1 MKPQPRRCS
10 ASRIRV
16 SIGEETANQRKEQ
29 HMNLLIRK
37 IKVVLA
43 LVLAL
48 AFTFLSIPVSN
59 TQAAD
64 HGDAPLADEDRPAD
78 IDDVYTFLDPN
89 DNSRLVL
96 IATLYG
102 FIVPS
107 EAVNFSAFD
116 PRVRYLFGL
125 ETTGDARIDLGIDI
139 RFSPRTSTTAPQ
151 TATIILPF
159 GETFTAP
166 TTVATLADNPN
177 PPTITTDAATGVSF
191 FAGETDDPFF
201 FDIVGFNRFVAS
213 VLGGSPNAAALQRG
227 RDSFAGY
234 NVQAIALSIPVSYLK
249 LQRGSGNPGA
259 NVIGV
264 NLQSQRQRRT
274 VIGRDG
280 EINSTGGFTTID
292 RMGNPAINVA
302 LIPFA
307 HNDAYNFA
315 TTQDDAN
322 GAFAADIVGTLKA
335 LGTNDTNLGILASVA
350 VTKGDFL
357 HLDTSVANSG
367 SGGGNNAGAGFPN
380 GRRLQD
386 DVIDTILFFVANQN
400 TLGDNVNSNDVTFRN
415 SFPFLA
421 PPQQPRAPGT
431 IDDNTRN

>member
-1 MKPQPRRCS
+1 
-10 ASRIRV
+10 
-16 SIGEETANQRKEQ
+16 
-29 HMNLLIRK
+29 MNLLIRRMK
-37 IKVVLA
+37 AALA
-43 LVLAL
+43 LAL
-48 AFTFLSIPVSN
+48 AFFFLSIPAPN
-59 TQAAD
+59 MQAAD

-78 IDDVYTFLDPN
+78 IDDVYAFLDPN

-96 IATLYG
+96 IATVYG

-116 PRVRYLFGL
+116 PRVRYLFGID
-125 ETTGDARIDLGIDI
+125 TTGDARADQFIDI

-151 TATIILPF
+151 TATVILPF
-159 GETFTAP
+159 GEIINAP
-166 TTVATLADNPN
+166 TTVATLADTAN
-177 PPTITTDAATGVSF
+177 PPTITTDATTGVSF

-213 VLGGSPNAAALQRG
+213 VLAGSPNAAALQRG

-249 LQRGSGNPGA
+249 LQPTGGNPGA
-259 NVIGV
+259 SVIGV
-264 NLQSQRQRRT
+264 NFQTQRQRRT
-274 VIGRDG
+274 VIGRNG
-280 EINSTGGFTTID
+280 EINATGGFQTID
-292 RMGNPAINVA
+292 RMGNPAVNVA

-307 HNDAYNFA
+307 HKDAYNFA

-322 GAFAADIVGTLKA
+322 GAFAGDIVGTLKA
-335 LGTNDTNLGILASVA
+335 LGTNDTNIGILANVA

-357 HLDTSVANSG
+357 HLDTKLANTG
-367 SGGGNNAGAGFPN
+367 TGGGSNAGTGFPN

-400 TLGDNVNSNDVTFRN
+400 ALGDNVNSNDVPFRDA
-415 SFPFLA
+415 FPFLA

>member
-1 MKPQPRRCS
+1 
-10 ASRIRV
+10 
-16 SIGEETANQRKEQ
+16 
-29 HMNLLIRK
+29 MNLLIRK
-37 IKVVLA
+37 MKVVLA
-43 LVLAL
+43 LALAL

-78 IDDVYTFLDPN
+78 IDDVYAFLDPN

-125 ETTGDARIDLGIDI
+125 ETTGDARIDLGVDI

-177 PPTITTDAATGVSF
+177 PPTVTTDEATGVTF

-213 VLGGSPNAAALQRG
+213 VLAGSPNAAALQRG

-234 NVQAIALSIPVSYLK
+234 NVQAIAVSIPVSYLK
-249 LQRGSGNPGA
+249 LQRSGSNPGA

-264 NLQSQRQRRT
+264 NFQSQRQRRT
-274 VIGRDG
+274 LIGRDG

-307 HNDAYNFA
+307 HKDAYNFA
-315 TTQDDAN
+315 TTQDDAS
-322 GAFAADIVGTLKA
+322 GAFAGDIVGTLKA
-335 LGTNDTNLGILASVA
+335 LGTNDTNIGILASVA

-357 HLDTSVANSG
+357 HLDTSVANTG
-367 SGGGNNAGAGFPN
+367 AGGGINSGAGFPN

-400 TLGDNVNSNDVTFRN
+400 TLGDNVNSNDVGFRS

>member
-1 MKPQPRRCS
+1 
-10 ASRIRV
+10 
-16 SIGEETANQRKEQ
+16 
-29 HMNLLIRK
+29 MNLLIRK
-37 IKVVLA
+37 MKVALA
-43 LVLAL
+43 LMLAL
-48 AFTFLSIPVSN
+48 AFMFLSIPVSN

-78 IDDVYTFLDPN
+78 IDDVYAFLDPN

-159 GETFTAP
+159 GETITAP
-166 TTVATLADNPN
+166 TTVPTLADNPN

-249 LQRGSGNPGA
+249 LQRTAGNPGA
-259 NVIGV
+259 SVIGV

-307 HNDAYNFA
+307 HKDAYNFA

-322 GAFAADIVGTLKA
+322 GAFAGDIVGTLKA
-335 LGTNDTNLGILASVA
+335 LGTNDTNIGILANVA

-357 HLDTSVANSG
+357 HLDTSLANTG
-367 SGGGNNAGAGFPN
+367 SGGGNNAGTGFPN

-400 TLGDNVNSNDVTFRN
+400 VLGDNVNSNDVTFRS